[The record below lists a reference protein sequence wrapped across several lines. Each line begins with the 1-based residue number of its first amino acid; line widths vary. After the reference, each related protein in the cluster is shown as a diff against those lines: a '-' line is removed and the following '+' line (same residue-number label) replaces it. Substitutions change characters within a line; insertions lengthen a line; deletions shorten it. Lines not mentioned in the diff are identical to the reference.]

1 MLRALNYSPKSIHRQ
16 ATPVDL
22 IGNSNEHPH
31 EIFIVSRH
39 VVIFNFL
46 SALAGIAPLRGALA
60 WPNLWLED
68 SSYGSDVSI
77 QHHRGN
83 DFSPSHSLSYSLSCV
98 RTSKKR
104 TCHSI
109 LFCKFSKYLSDSAT
123 EEGAP
128 FPEGPISSTHKAPC
142 RTKNGKK
149 PLSVVIFH
157 TKRFLRNTTLRH
169 CVTFI
174 FPLER
179 NRKRPIRISPNRLQV
194 LTFSGREE

>member
-109 LFCKFSKYLSDSAT
+109 SFCQFSKYLSDSALKR
-123 EEGAP
+123 GHP
-128 FPEGPISSTHKAPC
+128 SLKAPSALP
-142 RTKNGKK
+142 TKHPVEPKM
-149 PLSVVIFH
+149 
-157 TKRFLRNTTLRH
+157 
-169 CVTFI
+169 
-174 FPLER
+174 
-179 NRKRPIRISPNRLQV
+179 
-194 LTFSGREE
+194 GRSLCQS